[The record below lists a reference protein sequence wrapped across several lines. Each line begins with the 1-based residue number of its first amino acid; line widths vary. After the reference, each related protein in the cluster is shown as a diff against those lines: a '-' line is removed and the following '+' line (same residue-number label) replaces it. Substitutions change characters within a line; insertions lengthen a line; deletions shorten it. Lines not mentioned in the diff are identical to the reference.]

1 MTFDQAVAYFKEI
14 GEGSLLDGLECI
26 EEAIAADNA
35 LPEEEEAFNI
45 VVRGMRPLFFKI
57 SVAFYPEIP

>member
-45 VVRGMRPLFFKI
+45 VVRGMRPLFF
-57 SVAFYPEIP
+57 